1 MSASGL
7 FGPGYCTI
15 DTLSLAGEMY
25 NKYATLI
32 GGIVVSFVGLFD
44 IRGKS
49 ESHICIHVPV
59 TETLHNNCSW
69 SENLYY
75 TIDSMILPDLNLSSV

>member
-44 IRGKS
+44 I
-49 ESHICIHVPV
+49 
-59 TETLHNNCSW
+59 
-69 SENLYY
+69 
-75 TIDSMILPDLNLSSV
+75 